1 MNETAIVLKFFHL
14 LVDSEKIGL
23 QLSID
28 HGFFKLGLNGEGLE
42 YSYLTLDNVESFIN
56 TWKEGFQYME

>member
-14 LVDSEKIGL
+14 LIDSEKLGL

-28 HGFFKLGLNGEGLE
+28 HDFFKLGLNGLE
-42 YSYLTLDNVESFIN
+42 YSYLTLDNVEQFIN
-56 TWKEGFQYME
+56 TWKEGFQYIE

>member
-14 LVDSEKIGL
+14 LVEAEKLGL

-28 HGFFKLGLNGEGLE
+28 HEFFKVGLNGLGLE

-56 TWKEGFQYME
+56 TWKEGFQYIE